1 MVLGVN
7 SSSIH
12 VKTKDQGQV
21 PLEGLVW
28 SPHGATSLG
37 GSLVWMDELP
47 SDQAVTLTVMPG
59 VGGGVEDLAS
69 GEGWL
74 SQDVLPVVDLTR
86 EKVT

>member
-1 MVLGVN
+1 M
-7 SSSIH
+7 
-12 VKTKDQGQV
+12 
-21 PLEGLVW
+21 
-28 SPHGATSLG
+28 A
-37 GSLVWMDELP
+37 ELP